1 MKEALS
7 IETERMDDIPLLLTH
22 MQRMHLAELLD
33 KHIPT
38 HGHRKGLS
46 VGELSVVW
54 LAHILSQAD
63 HRMNR
68 VQEWASRRLETLRG
82 SGMDE
87 LCLQDLTDDRLADV
101 LRLLSD
107 DGHWCAFEQD
117 LMGQLLRV
125 YDLPA
130 SCVRID
136 TTTASSY
143 AEVNEQGLLQLGHSK
158 DHRPDLP
165 QLKLVLASLDPLG
178 MPLATEVLSGEH
190 ADDPVYLPIIARVR
204 SGLQQHG
211 LLYVG
216 DCKMAALQ
224 TRASIQAQRDFYLCP
239 LSALQAPPEQV
250 NQEVETQRMQGA
262 RLIEVCRRDEQGTS
276 TCLAQGYETIHTV
289 TAQVDGETHT
299 WQERRL
305 LVQSMA
311 ATHVAQASLQE
322 RVQKAQQALQEL
334 TTRRQGKPRLTERTE
349 VEEAIKAV
357 FKQFRVEGLLQVQIQ
372 EHVHERPVRAYR
384 GRLSGVRRNLT
395 FTLTSSREE
404 TTIARVMSQLGWRVY
419 ATNHLTEHLT
429 LEQAVEAYRDEYLV
443 ERNFARLKGRP
454 LSLAPL
460 YVQRDDHR
468 VGLVRLLTLALRVL
482 TLLEGVVRQR
492 LGEQKAELA
501 GLFAGNP
508 QRRTTQPTAERLLE
522 AFREVTLTVV
532 SAPGFAQ
539 RHVTPLSPLQ
549 QQILALF
556 GFSPAVYLRL
566 ADDS

>member
-1 MKEALS
+1 MKETLS

-38 HGHRKGLS
+38 HGQRKGLS
-46 VGELSVVW
+46 VGELCVVW

-68 VQEWASRRLETLRG
+68 VQEWATRRLETLRG
-82 SGMDE
+82 CGMNA
-87 LCLQDLTDDRLADV
+87 LCPRDLTDDRLADL
-101 LRLLSD
+101 LRLLSND
-107 DGHWCAFEQD
+107 VHWHAFEQE

-125 YDLPA
+125 YDVQA

-136 TTTASSY
+136 TTTASSD
-143 AEVNEQGLLQLGHSK
+143 AEVSEQGLLQLGHSK

-178 MPLATEVLSGEH
+178 LPLATEVISGEH

-204 SGLQQHG
+204 DGIQRKG

-224 TRASIQAQRDFYLCP
+224 TRASIQAQGDSYLAP

-250 NQEVETQRMQGA
+250 SQEVEAQRRQGA
-262 RLIEVCRRDEQGTS
+262 HLSEVCRVDEQGAS
-276 TCLAQGYETIHTV
+276 TCIAQGYETVCTV
-289 TAQVDGETHT
+289 TAQVDGETHC

-311 ATHVAQASLQE
+311 ATRSAQAHLQE
-322 RVQKAQQALQEL
+322 RLHKAQHTLQEL
-334 TTRRQGKPRLTERTE
+334 TTRRQGKPRLTTREE
-349 VEEAIKAV
+349 IEEAIQAV
-357 FKQFRVEGLLQVQIQ
+357 LKQFRVEGLLHVQIQ

-384 GRLSGVRRNLT
+384 GRLSGVRRDLT
-395 FTLTSSREE
+395 FTLTSLRVE
-404 TTIARVMSQLGWRVY
+404 TAIAKAMSQLGWRVY
-419 ATNHLTEHLT
+419 ATNHQMEHLT

-492 LGEQKAELA
+492 LSEQKEELA

-508 QRRTTQPTAERLLE
+508 KRRTAHPTAERLLE
-522 AFREVTLTVV
+522 AFCEVTLTVV
-532 SAPGFAQ
+532 SAPGFTQ

-556 GFSPAVYLRL
+556 GFSPAVYLGV